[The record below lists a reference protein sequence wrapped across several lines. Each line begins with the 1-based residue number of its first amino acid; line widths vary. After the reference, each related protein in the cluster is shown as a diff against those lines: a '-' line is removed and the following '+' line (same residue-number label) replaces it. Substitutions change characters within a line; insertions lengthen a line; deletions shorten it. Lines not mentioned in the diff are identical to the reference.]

1 MFFFC
6 LEFAFGIR
14 DNGIVEVVFVSKE
27 ERSAGFSMAQIS
39 VHVRTPMGTAVKTY
53 INGQEASSAE
63 VQMNEP
69 VRIRVEQTKTGTDES
84 IGHKLTSYMKALTPG
99 RKIRYGL
106 DVPSPFRAQY
116 EGELIPKA
124 DSERIAFTLVTE
136 DGHFAL
142 IPDEPDRFRK
152 ETVRNREINDDRAV
166 WGILLGS
173 ILAVLL
179 IVYALA
185 MVALFGGEEI
195 PALAKALFGALYTVL
210 AGTAA
215 FLFIRKMLQL

>member
-1 MFFFC
+1 M
-6 LEFAFGIR
+6 
-14 DNGIVEVVFVSKE
+14 
-27 ERSAGFSMAQIS
+27 
-39 VHVRTPMGTAVKTY
+39 
-53 INGQEASSAE
+53 
-63 VQMNEP
+63 
-69 VRIRVEQTKTGTDES
+69 
-84 IGHKLTSYMKALTPG
+84 
-99 RKIRYGL
+99 
-106 DVPSPFRAQY
+106 
-116 EGELIPKA
+116 
-124 DSERIAFTLVTE
+124 TE

-179 IVYALA
+179 IVYVLA
-185 MVALFGGEEI
+185 MVALFSGEEV